1 MIQFIVRCG
10 WGCGPMSC
18 LRQVKDDDIR
28 SAWKSYSS
36 AKGEHVISAGI
47 KGITYSHFD
56 VPNQTTLIVAPGCP
70 VLLDLLDWWY
80 SLGRPPWERLFPRN
94 GDDKSWLT
102 RGIQSLPRAFS
113 SKCLLAHQPP
123 KSFHYVILVQQEKDR
138 YCHWKH
144 PEADGQ
150 LNVVGWVESKVG
162 LWTRQAAKITSA
174 KCLQNNRKPL
184 VGMKA
189 QDGMAC
195 SGGWLSVDE

>member
-70 VLLDLLDWWY
+70 VLSYHPRGSSNSPSRLMIPIIKIFLRKT
-80 SLGRPPWERLFPRN
+80 SLGKIISKKWWWQKLTNQRNSILPQGFLQQVSLGPPTPKILPLCDISSTGEGSVLSLKTPR
-94 GDDKSWLT
+94 GRWT
-102 RGIQSLPRAFS
+102 V
-113 SKCLLAHQPP
+113 KCC
-123 KSFHYVILVQQEKDR
+123 R
-138 YCHWKH
+138 M
-144 PEADGQ
+144 
-150 LNVVGWVESKVG
+150 GWVESGFVDKTGCQNYFRKVF
-162 LWTRQAAKITSA
+162 TKQ
-174 KCLQNNRKPL
+174 
-184 VGMKA
+184 
-189 QDGMAC
+189 
-195 SGGWLSVDE
+195 